1 MKLAINR
8 SAFLCGPIA
17 STFEINGEL
26 IMKMLEL
33 IYLAVGA
40 LVGVFLR
47 YEITKNALFLS
58 GLPVSVLIINIL
70 GSFILGV
77 TMATVQQY
85 GLDQRYVLLVGIGF
99 CGSFTTMSTFAFES
113 ANLLDAGRLLLGALD
128 IILNVGLSIFAIFLG
143 RALVL
148 ALTMI

>member
-1 MKLAINR
+1 
-8 SAFLCGPIA
+8 
-17 STFEINGEL
+17 
-26 IMKMLEL
+26 MLEL
-33 IYLAVGA
+33 VYLAVGA

-70 GSFILGV
+70 GSFILGL

-85 GLDQRYVLLVGIGF
+85 GLDQRYILLVGIGF

-143 RALVL
+143 RALIL
-148 ALTMI
+148 ALTMT